1 MTPGARIQAAIEIL
15 EELEREPQPADK
27 AMKSW
32 GTAHRFA
39 GAKDRA
45 AIRSLIFATYR
56 HRGAAAMLMGAQ
68 NARALVLGGLRLGIG
83 WKAGDID
90 AAMTGRAHDAAP
102 LTAEERARLEGP
114 RPKAD
119 GALNWPDWLA
129 EKMRAAHGEAA
140 EPLMAALMETAP
152 LDIRVNSL
160 KAKREDVIAALTSVG
175 FPAEPT
181 PYSPLGIRIARDEDL
196 VGANIRTLPM
206 FRSGVID
213 VQDEGSQLVSLL
225 AGAAPGQQV
234 LELCA
239 GGGGKTLALAS
250 SMGQSGQIYACD
262 VDVRRLKA
270 GQERV
275 ARAGVHN
282 VQPKLIHHWS
292 AQEEGRDPDLE
303 EYAGKMDLVFL
314 DVPCTGSG
322 AWRRQPD
329 AKWQLAPAR
338 LAEFV
343 ALQASILERGRRL
356 VKPGG
361 RLAYVTCSVFA
372 EENAEQVSAFLARH
386 KNDSP
391 LPLRE
396 GVRAMSESSSGA
408 FAARTGRGRN
418 GESLSETPH
427 HSPPP
432 QGGRGSGWG
441 LLDLGPVWRDRIGGE
456 QPLGTR
462 VASAVAAHALQLSPI
477 ATGTDGFFFALLE
490 RTA

>member
-15 EELEREPQPADK
+15 DDLEREPQPADK

-32 GTAHRFA
+32 GTGHRFA

-56 HRGAAAMLMGAQ
+56 HRGAAAALMGGDR
-68 NARALVLGGLRLGIG
+68 ARALVLGGLRLGIG
-83 WKAGDID
+83 WNAGDID
-90 AAMTGRAHDAAP
+90 TALTGRAHDAAP
-102 LTAEERARLEGP
+102 LTQEERARLEGP

-129 EKMRAAHGEAA
+129 QKMRAAHGEAA

-152 LDIRVNSL
+152 LDIRVNTL
-160 KAKREDVIAALTSVG
+160 KAKREDVLAALMSVG

-206 FRSGVID
+206 FRTGVID

-225 AGAAPGQQV
+225 AGAAPGQQI

-262 VDVRRLKA
+262 VDARRLKA

-275 ARAGVHN
+275 ARAGVYN

-292 AQEEGRDPDLE
+292 AAEGSDPDLE
-303 EYAGKMDLVFL
+303 EHVGKMDLVFL

-329 AKWQLAPAR
+329 AKWQLSPER
-338 LAEFV
+338 LEEFLV
-343 ALQASILERGRRL
+343 LQASILERGSRL
-356 VKPGG
+356 VKTGG
-361 RLAYVTCSVFA
+361 HLAYVTCSVLT
-372 EENAEQVSAFLARH
+372 EENDGQVSAFLARH
-386 KNDSP
+386 GEFRAVDAVPAFRQVTTIDAPAASIVALRLASP
-391 LPLRE
+391 FE
-396 GVRAMSESSSGA
+396 GEGGV
-408 FAARTGRGRN
+408 GRRDAPAPSPGK
-418 GESLSETPH
+418 GEGGG
-427 HSPPP
+427 
-432 QGGRGSGWG
+432 QG
-441 LLDLGPVWRDRIGGE
+441 
-456 QPLGTR
+456 
-462 VASAVAAHALQLSPI
+462 HALQLSPI
-477 ATGTDGFFFALLE
+477 ATGTDGFFFALFE